1 MARKRGSVTSVTRD
15 LSWQPYGRR
24 RRRPVDRSQRLLV
37 WWLTAALVAINVA
50 VICYHGDPRASLPS
64 ARPPARREAARSPT
78 DVGVRAAPG
87 RPTHRAAR
95 FATALVHLLIRSAH
109 AAQEPAPAPQAP
121 REGATQTPSADAPDG
136 VPRFVGPPHPLD
148 PLAEL
153 RSPGLVQRIERVVLG
168 DGRSPARALL
178 AVGVRQDDVRGIM
191 HGLERVLDARRM
203 RASDVFKVRFDG
215 AGRLVS
221 IELGRGPLDQ
231 ILLRRQGQTFVAE
244 RQRIPVDTVVQEVVG
259 EINTSLWEALVG
271 AGEDPRL
278 AQQLVDIFAYEVDFY
293 TEVRAGDAFRLLVE
307 KRYAHGQ
314 FLGYGDMLAAELV
327 VASEVH
333 RAFLYK
339 HGGVSEYFDE
349 HGAAMRKQL
358 LRMPLQYGAVTSR
371 FGRRRH
377 PVLGYTRAHNGVDY
391 GVPIGTPC
399 WSVGEGKV
407 VRAGWHGGYGRLVEV
422 AHPNGWVSQYA
433 HLSHINV
440 HAGQKVRQ
448 KQVVGL
454 VGMTGLATG
463 PHLHYGLR
471 HHGHYVNSLAQHF
484 ERAKALS
491 GPALATFRGD
501 VGRYMG
507 ELDKLRFAHDAKP
520 QGAGNG

>member
-1 MARKRGSVTSVTRD
+1 MTRD

-24 RRRPVDRSQRLLV
+24 RRHPVDRSQRRLL
-37 WWLTAALVAINVA
+37 WWLTAALVVLNAA
-50 VICYHGDPRASLPS
+50 VICYHGDPRALLPTARTPVRREVAAP
-64 ARPPARREAARSPT
+64 ARPAT
-78 DVGVRAAPG
+78 GVNVGVRRIGGGLSGAACRLG
-87 RPTHRAAR
+87 SA
-95 FATALVHLLIRSAH
+95 VGSLLWRTAH
-109 AAQEPAPAPQAP
+109 AAAPPETATNANAPAAV
-121 REGATQTPSADAPDG
+121 G
-136 VPRFVGPPHPLD
+136 RFVGPPHPLD

-153 RSPGLVQRIERVVLG
+153 RTPGLVQRIERVVLG
-168 DGRSPARALL
+168 NGRSPARALL

-191 HGLERVLDARRM
+191 HGLDKTLDVRRM
-203 RASDVFKVRFDG
+203 RATDVFKVRFDG
-215 AGRLVS
+215 GGRLVS
-221 IELGRGPLDQ
+221 VELGRGPLDQ
-231 ILLRRQGQTFVAE
+231 IVVRRQGQSFAAE

-259 EINTSLWEALVG
+259 EINTSLWEALVA

-293 TEVRAGDAFRLLVE
+293 TEVRSGDAFRLLVE

-314 FLGYGDMLAAELV
+314 FLGYGDMLAAELM
-327 VASEVH
+327 ASGETH
-333 RAFLYK
+333 RAFLAK
-339 HGGVSEYFDE
+339 HDGISEYFDE

-391 GVPIGTPC
+391 GVPVGTPC
-399 WSVGEGKV
+399 WSVGDGKV

-422 AHPNGWVSQYA
+422 SHANGWVSQYA

-440 HAGQKVRQ
+440 HVGQKVRQ

-454 VGMTGLATG
+454 IGMTGLATG

-471 HHGHYVNSLAQHF
+471 HNGHYVNSLAQHF

-491 GPALATFRGD
+491 GPALTAFRSD
-501 VGRYMG
+501 VVRYMG
-507 ELDKLRFAHDAKP
+507 ELDKLQFAHDAKP